1 MVCRHIKV
9 SEIYNFI
16 LHADTIE
23 NVKLEYTKISNADTS
38 FELLGG
44 NLTEIDNNLYIKEI
58 SFPEAGEYMVRVTI
72 GEAIEYERYK
82 IYNFSEEDTQA
93 TINNIYLAV
102 ENIKSELNE
111 ELLFLRKQLKII
123 NAQL

>member
-9 SEIYNFI
+9 NEIYNFI

-23 NVKLEYTKISNADTS
+23 KVKLEYTKISNADTS
-38 FELLGG
+38 FELLDG

-72 GEAIEYERYK
+72 GETIEYERYK

-93 TINNIYLAV
+93 TINNIFLSV

>member
-9 SEIYNFI
+9 NEIYNFI

-23 NVKLEYTKISNADTS
+23 KVKLEYTKISNADTS
-38 FELLGG
+38 FELLDG

-72 GEAIEYERYK
+72 GDGIEYERYK
-82 IYNFSEEDTQA
+82 IYNFSEEGTQA
-93 TINNIYLAV
+93 TINNIFLSV

>member
-16 LHADTIE
+16 LHTDTIE

-38 FELLGG
+38 FEILDG
-44 NLTEIDNNLYIKEI
+44 NLMEIDNNLYIKEI
-58 SFPEAGEYMVRVTI
+58 SFPEAGEYMVRVNI

-93 TINNIYLAV
+93 TINNIYLSV

>member
-9 SEIYNFI
+9 NEIYNFI

-23 NVKLEYTKISNADTS
+23 KVKLEYTKISNADTS
-38 FELLGG
+38 FELLDG

-72 GEAIEYERYK
+72 GDVIEYERYK

-93 TINNIYLAV
+93 TINNIFLSV

>member
-9 SEIYNFI
+9 NEIYNFI

-23 NVKLEYTKISNADTS
+23 KVKLEYTKISNADTS
-38 FELLGG
+38 FELLDG

-72 GEAIEYERYK
+72 GDGIEYERYK

-93 TINNIYLAV
+93 TINNIFLSV